1 MIVLKLPGNLA
12 GLEVVKLIDFS
23 WLPPEINSALIYAGE
38 GCGSLLV
45 ASNAWN
51 NLSQDLQGSASA
63 VGSVLTELSTGPW
76 SGPAADAMVVAAAP
90 YLAWLNSA
98 AAQAVASAN
107 HAAAAASA
115 FEAAQSAMVHPAAVS
130 SNRALLGTLVQSN
143 ILGQNTPAIAANEND
158 YFEMWAKDA
167 LAMQGYN
174 SGAASVAAGLGSFS
188 VPEFL
193 TGLVEDVGG
202 TITTIGSDVYGAVG
216 SIASQVPMQSVESFL
231 QMAMYPASMIVQ
243 PMMSLVQMAH
253 QGGVGAAVGAASLAS
268 ATDIP
273 KVVGNAVAS
282 GAGALGGGL
291 GGFNPA
297 AAMGGARLVGATS
310 VPANWQGAMP
320 GGMTSSAMQGLGGV
334 AGMPTPA
341 APAGGM
347 TPAPM
352 PMPMGGGAGGPGGP
366 LGRGGASP
374 HVQQN
379 RPSVIPRI
387 GVG

>member
-1 MIVLKLPGNLA
+1 M
-12 GLEVVKLIDFS
+12 VKLIDFS
-23 WLPPEINSALIYAGE
+23 WLPPEVNSALIYAGE

-51 NLSQDLQGSASA
+51 NLSQDLQGSAAA

-76 SGPAADAMVVAAAP
+76 SGPAADAMVAAAAP

-98 AAQAVASAN
+98 AAQAAASAD

-130 SNRALLGTLVQSN
+130 SNRTLLGTLIQSN
-143 ILGQNTPAIAANEND
+143 ILGQNTPAIAANETD

-193 TGLVEDVGG
+193 TGLAEDVGG
-202 TITTIGSDVYGAVG
+202 TVSTIGSGIYGLVG
-216 SIASQVPMQSVESFL
+216 SVVSQVPMQSVESFL

-243 PMMSLVQMAH
+243 PMISLAQMAN
-253 QGGVGAAVGAASLAS
+253 QSGAGAAAAAGAASLAS

-273 KVVGNAVAS
+273 KIVGNAVAS

-297 AAMGGARLVGATS
+297 AAMGAARLVGATS

-320 GGMTSSAMQGLGGV
+320 GGMTSSAMQGLGGM
-334 AGMPTPA
+334 AGMPMPA